1 LLNTSHKNAE
11 LLSSLLQN
19 VSNDLQ
25 GLVEG
30 ITYIVAK
37 GSPGEIEKS
46 FSKMVFEL
54 PNCLVVSMDVR

>member
-1 LLNTSHKNAE
+1 LNTSHKNAE

-46 FSKMVFEL
+46 FWKMVFEL
-54 PNCLVVSMDVR
+54 PNCLVVCMDVR